1 MKKVIN
7 RIPGT
12 HENQIPNMITITIR
26 LQNIALLQK
35 YGCLDAEGMV
45 RFLWLTFLFFI
56 GKYLEGIK
64 FLG

>member
-12 HENQIPNMITITIR
+12 HENQIPNMTTITIR

-35 YGCLDAEGMV
+35 YGCLDAERMMKFFGLHSC
-45 RFLWLTFLFFI
+45 FL
-56 GKYLEGIK
+56 LESI
-64 FLG
+64 